1 MLMPLIAIV
10 GRPNVGKSTL
20 FNRLIGQRKAIVEGT
35 PGVTRDRNY
44 GKCVWRGR
52 NILVVDTGGL
62 EPYSNDEIL
71 MQMWHQIN
79 VAIEQANVIVFVTDL
94 KAGVTSA
101 DLEIA
106 EILQKTNKPILVAV
120 NKCDSLGATDPS
132 FYEFYNLGLSNL
144 IEISAAHGHG
154 VGDLLDAAFE
164 KIEFGVE
171 STEEENNTLKV
182 AVVGKPNVGKSSLI
196 NAITKEERLIVS
208 SIAGTTRDSIDTLVK
223 NSHGSFIFVDTAG
236 IRKKS
241 KVEEDVEYYSVVRAF
256 RAIEGADVCIVML
269 DAETG
274 FTEQDSKIAGFAHQ
288 NGKATII
295 VVNKWDKIEKDTG
308 TLENYKKELKAS
320 FAFMS
325 YAPII
330 FISVKT
336 GQRIDKL
343 FEEINFVAQ
352 QNNTRL
358 TTSALNVMLAEATAR
373 VQPPTDKGKR
383 LKVYYIT
390 QIATKPPTFVIFTN
404 SLELFHFSYK
414 RYLENQI
421 RTTFGLNATPIKIIL
436 RERREKRR

>member
-44 GKCVWRGR
+44 GKCEWQGR

-71 MQMWHQIN
+71 TQMRRQIN
-79 VAIEQANVIVFVTDL
+79 IAIEQAQVIVFVTDL

-106 EILQKTNKPILVAV
+106 EILQKTNKPVLVAV

-132 FYEFYNLGLSNL
+132 FYEFYNLGLANL

-164 KIEFGVE
+164 KIEFDAE

-223 NSHGSFIFVDTAG
+223 NSYGNFIFVDTAG

-256 RAIEGADVCIVML
+256 RAIESADVCLVML

-288 NGKATII
+288 NGKAIII

-308 TLENYKKELKAS
+308 TLENYKKELKAN

-325 YAPII
+325 YVPIV
-330 FISVKT
+330 FTSVKT

-343 FEEINFVAQ
+343 FEEINFIAQ
-352 QNNTRL
+352 QNSTRL
-358 TTSALNVMLAEATAR
+358 TTSTLNVMLAEATAR

-421 RTTFGLNATPIKIIL
+421 RTTFGLTATPIKIIL

>member
-44 GKCVWRGR
+44 GKCEWRGK

-71 MQMWHQIN
+71 TQMRRQIN
-79 VAIEQANVIVFVTDL
+79 IAIEQANVIVFVTDL
-94 KAGVTSA
+94 KAGVASA

-106 EILQKTNKPILVAV
+106 EILQKANKPVLVAV

-164 KIEFGVE
+164 KIEFDNKN
-171 STEEENNTLKV
+171 TEEESNTLKV

-208 SIAGTTRDSIDTLVK
+208 NIAGTTRDSIDTLVK
-223 NSHGSFIFVDTAG
+223 NSHGDFIFIDTAG

-241 KVEEDVEYYSVVRAF
+241 KVEEDVEYYSVVRTF
-256 RAIEGADVCIVML
+256 RAIESADVCLIML

-288 NGKATII
+288 NGKAIII

-308 TLENYKKELKAS
+308 TLENYKKELKVN

-330 FISVKT
+330 FISAKT

-390 QIATKPPTFVIFTN
+390 QIAIKPPTFVIFTN

-421 RTTFGLNATPIKIIL
+421 RTTFSLNATPIKIIL
-436 RERREKRR
+436 RERKEKRR

>member
-44 GKCVWRGR
+44 GKCEWRGR

-71 MQMWHQIN
+71 TQMRRQIN
-79 VAIEQANVIVFVTDL
+79 IAIEQANVIVFVTDL

-106 EILQKTNKPILVAV
+106 EILQKANKPVLVAV
-120 NKCDSLGATDPS
+120 NKCDSLGTTDPS

-164 KIEFGVE
+164 KIEFDDKN
-171 STEEENNTLKV
+171 TEEESNTLKV

-208 SIAGTTRDSIDTLVK
+208 NIAGTTRDSIDTLVQ
-223 NSHGSFIFVDTAG
+223 NSHGDFIFIDTAG

-256 RAIEGADVCIVML
+256 RAIESADVCLIML

-288 NGKATII
+288 NGKAIII

-308 TLENYKKELKAS
+308 TLENYKKELKVN
-320 FAFMS
+320 FAFMA
-325 YAPII
+325 YAPIV
-330 FISVKT
+330 FISAKT

-390 QIATKPPTFVIFTN
+390 QIATKPPTFVVFTN

-421 RTTFGLNATPIKIIL
+421 RTTFGLTATPIKIIL
-436 RERREKRR
+436 RERKEKRR

>member
-44 GKCVWRGR
+44 GKCEWRGK

-71 MQMWHQIN
+71 TQMRRQIN
-79 VAIEQANVIVFVTDL
+79 IAIEQANVIVFVTDL

-106 EILQKTNKPILVAV
+106 EILQKANKPVLVAV

-164 KIEFGVE
+164 KIEFDDE
-171 STEEENNTLKV
+171 NTEEESNTLKV

-208 SIAGTTRDSIDTLVK
+208 NIAGTTRDSIDTLVK
-223 NSHGSFIFVDTAG
+223 NSHGDFIFIDTAG

-256 RAIEGADVCIVML
+256 RAIESADVCLIML

-288 NGKATII
+288 NGKAIII

-308 TLENYKKELKAS
+308 TLENYKKELKVN
-320 FAFMS
+320 FAFMA
-325 YAPII
+325 YAPIV
-330 FISVKT
+330 FISAKT

-373 VQPPTDKGKR
+373 VQPPADKGKR
-383 LKVYYIT
+383 LKVYYTT

-421 RTTFGLNATPIKIIL
+421 RTTFGLTATPIKIIL

>member
-44 GKCVWRGR
+44 GKCEWRGR

-71 MQMWHQIN
+71 TQMRRQIN
-79 VAIEQANVIVFVTDL
+79 IAIEQANVIVFVTDL

-106 EILQKTNKPILVAV
+106 EILQKANKPVLVAV

-164 KIEFGVE
+164 KIEFDNE
-171 STEEENNTLKV
+171 NTEEESNTLKV

-196 NAITKEERLIVS
+196 NAIIKEERLIVS
-208 SIAGTTRDSIDTLVK
+208 SIAGTTRDSIDTLVQ
-223 NSHGSFIFVDTAG
+223 NSHGDFIFIDTAG
-236 IRKKS
+236 IRRKS

-256 RAIEGADVCIVML
+256 RAIESADVCLIML

-288 NGKATII
+288 NGKAIII

-308 TLENYKKELKAS
+308 TLENYKKELKVN
-320 FAFMS
+320 FAFMA
-325 YAPII
+325 YAPIV
-330 FISVKT
+330 FISAKT

-373 VQPPTDKGKR
+373 AQPPTDKGKR
-383 LKVYYIT
+383 LKVYYTT

-421 RTTFGLNATPIKIIL
+421 RTTFGLTATPIKIIL

>member
-44 GKCVWRGR
+44 GKCEWRGR

-71 MQMWHQIN
+71 TQMRRQIN
-79 VAIEQANVIVFVTDL
+79 IAIEQANVIVFVTDL

-106 EILQKTNKPILVAV
+106 EILQKANKPVLVAV
-120 NKCDSLGATDPS
+120 NKCDSLGTTDPS

-164 KIEFGVE
+164 KIEFDDKN
-171 STEEENNTLKV
+171 TEEESNTLKV

-208 SIAGTTRDSIDTLVK
+208 NIAGTTRDSIDTLVQ
-223 NSHGSFIFVDTAG
+223 NSHGDFIFIDTAG

-256 RAIEGADVCIVML
+256 RAIESADVCLIML

-288 NGKATII
+288 NGKAIII

-308 TLENYKKELKAS
+308 TLENYKKELKVN
-320 FAFMS
+320 FAFMA
-325 YAPII
+325 YAPIV
-330 FISVKT
+330 FISAKT

-421 RTTFGLNATPIKIIL
+421 RTTFGLTATPIKIIL
-436 RERREKRR
+436 RERKEKRR

>member
-44 GKCVWRGR
+44 GKCEWRGR

-71 MQMWHQIN
+71 TQMRRQIN
-79 VAIEQANVIVFVTDL
+79 IAIEQANVIVFVTDL

-106 EILQKTNKPILVAV
+106 EILQKANKPVLVAV

-164 KIEFGVE
+164 KIEFDNE
-171 STEEENNTLKV
+171 NTEEESNTLKV

-208 SIAGTTRDSIDTLVK
+208 NIAGTTRDSIDTLVK
-223 NSHGSFIFVDTAG
+223 NSHGDFIFIDTAG

-256 RAIEGADVCIVML
+256 RAIESADVCLIML
-269 DAETG
+269 EAETG

-288 NGKATII
+288 NGKAIII

-308 TLENYKKELKAS
+308 TLENYKKELKVN
-320 FAFMS
+320 FAFMA
-325 YAPII
+325 YAPIV
-330 FISVKT
+330 FISAKT

-383 LKVYYIT
+383 LKVYYTT

-421 RTTFGLNATPIKIIL
+421 RTTFGLTATPIKIIL

>member
-1 MLMPLIAIV
+1 MLMPLIAIA

-44 GKCVWRGR
+44 GKCEWRGR

-71 MQMWHQIN
+71 TQMRRQIN
-79 VAIEQANVIVFVTDL
+79 IAIEQANVIIFVTDL

-106 EILQKTNKPILVAV
+106 EILQKANKPVLVAV

-164 KIEFGVE
+164 KIEFDDE
-171 STEEENNTLKV
+171 NTEEESNTLKV

-208 SIAGTTRDSIDTLVK
+208 NIAGTTRDSIDTLVK
-223 NSHGSFIFVDTAG
+223 NSHGDFIFIDTAG

-256 RAIEGADVCIVML
+256 RAIESADVCLIML

-288 NGKATII
+288 NGKAIII

-308 TLENYKKELKAS
+308 TLENYKKELKVN
-320 FAFMS
+320 FAFMA
-325 YAPII
+325 YAPIV
-330 FISVKT
+330 FISAKT

-421 RTTFGLNATPIKIIL
+421 RTTFSLNATPIKIIL

>member
-44 GKCVWRGR
+44 GKCEWRGR

-71 MQMWHQIN
+71 TQMRRQIN
-79 VAIEQANVIVFVTDL
+79 IAIEQANVIVFVTDL

-106 EILQKTNKPILVAV
+106 EILQKANKPVLVAV

-164 KIEFGVE
+164 KIEFDNE
-171 STEEENNTLKV
+171 NTEEESNTLKV

-208 SIAGTTRDSIDTLVK
+208 NIAGTTRDSIDTLVK
-223 NSHGSFIFVDTAG
+223 NSHGDFIFIDTAG

-256 RAIEGADVCIVML
+256 RAIESADVCLIML

-288 NGKATII
+288 NGKAIII

-308 TLENYKKELKAS
+308 TLENYKKELKVN
-320 FAFMS
+320 FAFMA
-325 YAPII
+325 YAPIV
-330 FISVKT
+330 FISAKT

-383 LKVYYIT
+383 LKVYYTT

-421 RTTFGLNATPIKIIL
+421 RTTFGLTATPIKIIL

>member
-44 GKCVWRGR
+44 GKCEWRGR

-71 MQMWHQIN
+71 MQMWHQIT

-373 VQPPTDKGKR
+373 VQPPTDNGKR

>member
-44 GKCVWRGR
+44 GKCEWRGR

-71 MQMWHQIN
+71 TQMRRQIN
-79 VAIEQANVIVFVTDL
+79 IAIEQANVIVFVTDL

-106 EILQKTNKPILVAV
+106 EILQKANKPVLVAV

-164 KIEFGVE
+164 KIEFDNKNTKEE
-171 STEEENNTLKV
+171 SNTLKV

-208 SIAGTTRDSIDTLVK
+208 NIAGTTRDSIDTLVK
-223 NSHGSFIFVDTAG
+223 NSHGDFIFIDTAG

-256 RAIEGADVCIVML
+256 RAIESADVCLIML

-288 NGKATII
+288 NGKAIII

-308 TLENYKKELKAS
+308 TLENYKKELKVN

-325 YAPII
+325 YAPIV
-330 FISVKT
+330 FISAKT

-421 RTTFGLNATPIKIIL
+421 RTTFSLNATPIKIIL
-436 RERREKRR
+436 RERKEKRR

>member
-44 GKCVWRGR
+44 GKCEWRGR

-71 MQMWHQIN
+71 TQMRRQIN
-79 VAIEQANVIVFVTDL
+79 IAIEQANVIVFVTDL

-106 EILQKTNKPILVAV
+106 EILQKANKPVLVAV
-120 NKCDSLGATDPS
+120 NKCDSLGATAPS

-164 KIEFGVE
+164 KIEFDNE
-171 STEEENNTLKV
+171 NTEEESNTLKV

-196 NAITKEERLIVS
+196 NAIIKEERLIVS
-208 SIAGTTRDSIDTLVK
+208 SIAGTTRDSIDTLVQ
-223 NSHGSFIFVDTAG
+223 NSHGDFIFIDTAG
-236 IRKKS
+236 IRRKS

-256 RAIEGADVCIVML
+256 RAIESAGVCLIML

-288 NGKATII
+288 NGKAIII

-308 TLENYKKELKAS
+308 TLENYKKELKVN
-320 FAFMS
+320 FAFMA
-325 YAPII
+325 YAPIV
-330 FISVKT
+330 FISAKT

-390 QIATKPPTFVIFTN
+390 QIATKPPTFVVFTN

-421 RTTFGLNATPIKIIL
+421 RTTFGLTATPIKIIL
-436 RERREKRR
+436 RERKEKRR

>member
-44 GKCVWRGR
+44 GRCEWRGR

-71 MQMWHQIN
+71 TQMRRQIN
-79 VAIEQANVIVFVTDL
+79 IAIEQAHVIVFVTDL

-106 EILQKTNKPILVAV
+106 EILQKTNKPVLVAV

-164 KIEFGVE
+164 KFEFDAE

-223 NSHGSFIFVDTAG
+223 NLYGNFIFVDTAG

-256 RAIEGADVCIVML
+256 RAIESADVCLVML

-288 NGKATII
+288 NGKAIII
-295 VVNKWDKIEKDTG
+295 VVNKWDKIAKDTG
-308 TLENYKKELKAS
+308 TLENYKKELKAN

-325 YAPII
+325 YVPIV

-352 QNNTRL
+352 QNSTRL
-358 TTSALNVMLAEATAR
+358 TTSTLNVMLAEATAR

-421 RTTFGLNATPIKIIL
+421 RTTFGLTATPIKIIL

>member
-44 GKCVWRGR
+44 GKCEWRGR

-71 MQMWHQIN
+71 MQMRRQIN
-79 VAIEQANVIVFVTDL
+79 IAIEQANVIIFVTDL

-106 EILQKTNKPILVAV
+106 EILQKTNKPVLVAV
-120 NKCDSLGATDPS
+120 NKCDSLGPTDPS

-154 VGDLLDAAFE
+154 VGGLLDAAFE
-164 KIEFGVE
+164 KIEFDDE
-171 STEEENNTLKV
+171 NTEEESNTLKV

-256 RAIEGADVCIVML
+256 RAIESADVCIVML

-308 TLENYKKELKAS
+308 TLENYKKELKAN

-336 GQRIDKL
+336 GQRVDKL

-358 TTSALNVMLAEATAR
+358 TTSTLNVMLAEATAR

>member
-44 GKCVWRGR
+44 GKCEWRGR

-71 MQMWHQIN
+71 MQMRRQIN
-79 VAIEQANVIVFVTDL
+79 IAIEQANVIIFVTDL

-106 EILQKTNKPILVAV
+106 EILQKTNKPVLVAV
-120 NKCDSLGATDPS
+120 NKCDSLGPTDPS

-164 KIEFGVE
+164 KIEFDDE
-171 STEEENNTLKV
+171 NTEEESNTLKV
-182 AVVGKPNVGKSSLI
+182 AVVGKPNAGKSSLI

-256 RAIEGADVCIVML
+256 RAIESADVCIVML

-308 TLENYKKELKAS
+308 TLENYKKELKAN

-336 GQRIDKL
+336 GQRVDKL

-358 TTSALNVMLAEATAR
+358 TTSTLNVMLAEATAK

>member
-44 GKCVWRGR
+44 GKCEWRGR

-320 FAFMS
+320 FSFMS

>member
-44 GKCVWRGR
+44 GKCEWRGR

-71 MQMWHQIN
+71 MQMRRQIN
-79 VAIEQANVIVFVTDL
+79 IAIEQANVIVFVTDL
-94 KAGVTSA
+94 KAGVTST

-106 EILQKTNKPILVAV
+106 EILQKTNKPVLVAV

-164 KIEFGVE
+164 KIEFDAE

-256 RAIEGADVCIVML
+256 RAIESADVCIVML
-269 DAETG
+269 DAEIG

-295 VVNKWDKIEKDTG
+295 VVNKWDKIEKNTG

-390 QIATKPPTFVIFTN
+390 QIATKPPTCVIFTN

>member
-44 GKCVWRGR
+44 GKCEWRGK

-71 MQMWHQIN
+71 TQMRRQIN
-79 VAIEQANVIVFVTDL
+79 IAIEQANVIVFVTDL
-94 KAGVTSA
+94 KAGVASA

-106 EILQKTNKPILVAV
+106 EILQKANKPVLVAV

-164 KIEFGVE
+164 KIEFDDKN
-171 STEEENNTLKV
+171 TEEESNTLKV

-208 SIAGTTRDSIDTLVK
+208 NIAGTTRDSIDTLVK
-223 NSHGSFIFVDTAG
+223 NSHGDFIFIDTAG

-241 KVEEDVEYYSVVRAF
+241 KVEEDVEYYSVVRTF
-256 RAIEGADVCIVML
+256 RAIESADVCLIML

-288 NGKATII
+288 NGKAIII

-308 TLENYKKELKAS
+308 TLENYKKELKVN

-330 FISVKT
+330 FISAKT

-390 QIATKPPTFVIFTN
+390 QIAIKPPTFVIFTN

-421 RTTFGLNATPIKIIL
+421 RTTFSLNATPIKIIL
-436 RERREKRR
+436 RERKEKRR

>member
-44 GKCVWRGR
+44 GKCEWRGR

-71 MQMWHQIN
+71 TQMRRQIN
-79 VAIEQANVIVFVTDL
+79 IAIEQANVIVFVTDL

-106 EILQKTNKPILVAV
+106 EILQKANKPVLVAV
-120 NKCDSLGATDPS
+120 NKCDSLGATAPS

-164 KIEFGVE
+164 KIEFDNE
-171 STEEENNTLKV
+171 NTEEESNTLKV

-196 NAITKEERLIVS
+196 NAIIKEERLIVS
-208 SIAGTTRDSIDTLVK
+208 SIAGTTRDSIDTLVQ
-223 NSHGSFIFVDTAG
+223 NSHGDFIFIDTAG
-236 IRKKS
+236 IRRKS

-256 RAIEGADVCIVML
+256 RAIESADVCLIML

-288 NGKATII
+288 NGKAIII

-308 TLENYKKELKAS
+308 TLENYKKELKVN
-320 FAFMS
+320 FAFMA
-325 YAPII
+325 YAPIV
-330 FISVKT
+330 FISAKT

-390 QIATKPPTFVIFTN
+390 QIATKPPTFVVFTN

-421 RTTFGLNATPIKIIL
+421 RTTFGLTATPIKIIL
-436 RERREKRR
+436 RERKEKRR

>member
-44 GKCVWRGR
+44 GKCEWRGR

-71 MQMWHQIN
+71 TQMRRQIN
-79 VAIEQANVIVFVTDL
+79 IAIEQANVIVFVTDL

-106 EILQKTNKPILVAV
+106 EILQKANKPVLVAV

-164 KIEFGVE
+164 KIEFDNE
-171 STEEENNTLKV
+171 NTEEESNTLKV

-208 SIAGTTRDSIDTLVK
+208 NIAGTTRDSIDTLVK
-223 NSHGSFIFVDTAG
+223 NSHGDFIFIDTAG

-256 RAIEGADVCIVML
+256 RAIESADVCLIML

-288 NGKATII
+288 NGKAIII

-308 TLENYKKELKAS
+308 TLENYKKELKVN
-320 FAFMS
+320 FAFMA
-325 YAPII
+325 YAPIV
-330 FISVKT
+330 FISAKT

-421 RTTFGLNATPIKIIL
+421 RTTFGLTATPIKIIL

>member
-44 GKCVWRGR
+44 GKCEWRGK

-71 MQMWHQIN
+71 TQMRRQIN
-79 VAIEQANVIVFVTDL
+79 IAIEQANVIVFVTDL

-106 EILQKTNKPILVAV
+106 EILQKANKPVLVAV

-164 KIEFGVE
+164 KIEFDDE
-171 STEEENNTLKV
+171 NTEEESNTLKV

-208 SIAGTTRDSIDTLVK
+208 NIAGTTRDSIDTLVK
-223 NSHGSFIFVDTAG
+223 NSHGDFIFIDTAG

-256 RAIEGADVCIVML
+256 RAIESADVCLIML

-288 NGKATII
+288 NGKAIII

-308 TLENYKKELKAS
+308 TLENYKKELKVN
-320 FAFMS
+320 FAFMA
-325 YAPII
+325 YAPIV
-330 FISVKT
+330 FISAKT

-383 LKVYYIT
+383 LKVYYTT

-421 RTTFGLNATPIKIIL
+421 RTTFGLTATPIKIIL

>member
-44 GKCVWRGR
+44 GKCEWRGK

-71 MQMWHQIN
+71 TQMRRQIN
-79 VAIEQANVIVFVTDL
+79 IAIEQANVIVFVTDL

-106 EILQKTNKPILVAV
+106 EILQKTNKPVLVAV

-144 IEISAAHGHG
+144 IEISAVHGHG
-154 VGDLLDAAFE
+154 IGDLLDAAFE

-256 RAIEGADVCIVML
+256 RAIESADVCIVML

-308 TLENYKKELKAS
+308 TLENYKKELKAN

-352 QNNTRL
+352 QNNTRI
-358 TTSALNVMLAEATAR
+358 TTSTLNVMLAEATAR

>member
-44 GKCVWRGR
+44 GKCEWRGR